1 MAEEVQIK
9 GSQSTA
15 KTRDPLG
22 VALLTLV
29 TLGIYFFVWY
39 YKVNREARD
48 YLGDNEISPG
58 IALLA
63 VTLGW
68 LIIVPPF
75 VSTYRTGQRIERM
88 QEQAQVIDRVSPGI
102 GLLLFIFSRLDM
114 IYYQEH
120 LNRIWRRYQQTPGL
134 PATPDSP
141 ELPAGEFST

>member
-1 MAEEVQIK
+1 MAETLMIGGNEYK
-9 GSQSTA
+9 
-15 KTRDPLG
+15 KRNPLG
-22 VALLTLV
+22 VWALALV
-29 TLGIYFFVWY
+29 TIGIYFLVWY
-39 YKVNREARD
+39 YKINREARD
-48 YLGDNEISPG
+48 YLGDNEIRPG

-88 QEQAQVIDRVSPGI
+88 QERAQVMDRVSPGI

-120 LNRIWRRYQQTPGL
+120 LNRIWRRYLETPSL
-134 PATPDSP
+134 TATPDSP
-141 ELPAGEFST
+141 QLSSGEFST